1 MPTTYNFPITLTI
14 GNPSGSYPLKATQN
28 VNVGDTV
35 NVTIATSS
43 NYSIVTE
50 TGGAPNLGANQATP
64 ASFAYGVT
72 GSGGTTQFL
81 YFFGSSAAPYYNFIT
96 AYRGKIALNIVSP
109 DVCTQTTPTGT
120 PSPTFSGSF
129 SSTINATISGT
140 SHGAHCSP
148 EVRAATTI
156 AGMPAFNPGLTTP
169 TNLVRG
175 TTYFFQVSNITQ
187 SGVVTSAAAT
197 APFLAPYTAIG
208 VGTAEVTSNSDGS
221 WTQTITGT
229 SQNTTSIFT
238 NYAAVTNSGS
248 AILLNTDGSKVS
260 TGVNGTTMTNNNGDN
275 TPSGATTT
283 FKVYASRTSTSG
295 GNGGQGFSGGSWHD
309 TGVTFDVTRSAAHN
323 ESVTNASGT
332 YFDNLTGTGAV
343 HSVSLSGLSS
353 GFYYNISKS
362 SSNINTALST
372 WTSSSATTK
381 TVTDTAAADPGS
393 DNTTT
398 TTYYLYRS
406 ANSNGSSPAYTGDSY
421 TRTIASYSRLTMT
434 PDLSVVSSNT
444 VTQTVSNA
452 INGHI
457 YYIKSP
463 QGAIVGQATASSNGN
478 LNISVT
484 VGANDIPNVGNSVV
498 HTLFTQSSFNSAP
511 TTEFSTGQ
519 TYTLTRGGT
528 SSGGVGASS
537 STYGLEVFTASG
549 TLLYGTTSRVGR
561 VMASGRIPASGT
573 IANGVTETVDTDD
586 KPGLAG
592 LADSTA
598 FNITVLPEVGGTGG
612 VNYSGFQFTLTKGT
626 NQFSIKN
633 ESGFDNAYNYVVLK
647 TGGT

>member
-1 MPTTYNFPITLTI
+1 MATYNFPITLTV
-14 GNPSGSYPLKATQN
+14 GDPAGSYPLKATQN
-28 VNVGDTV
+28 VNIGDTV
-35 NVTIATSS
+35 NVTIAPSS

-50 TGGAPNLGANQATP
+50 TGGAPNLGANQSTP
-64 ASFAYGVT
+64 ASFSYGVT

-81 YFFGSSAAPYYNFIT
+81 YFFGSTGAPYWDLDNITNF
-96 AYRGKIALNIVSP
+96 RGKIALNIQSP
-109 DVCTQTTPTGT
+109 DVCTQGTPTGT
-120 PSPTFSGSF
+120 PSPTFSDAF

-148 EVRAATTI
+148 KVRADNSLAN
-156 AGMPAFNPGLTTP
+156 MPAFTPGLTTG
-169 TNLVRG
+169 TYLVRG
-175 TTYFFQVSNITQ
+175 TDYFFQVGNIGQT
-187 SGVVTSAAAT
+187 GILTSASRST
-197 APFLAPYTAIG
+197 APYLPPYTSIG
-208 VGTAEVTSNSDGS
+208 VGTAALTSSDGT
-221 WTQTITGT
+221 WTQTITGRT
-229 SQNTTSIFT
+229 STAIFT
-238 NYAAVTNSGS
+238 NYAAVTANGS
-248 AILLNTDGSKVS
+248 AILLNNNGSQTS
-260 TGVNGTTMTNNNGDN
+260 TGVNGGTIYNDNPSN
-275 TPSGATTT
+275 TPQGATTT

-295 GNGGQGFSGGSWHD
+295 GNGGQGFPTSWHD
-309 TGVTFDVTRSAAHN
+309 TGVTFTVQRSAAHN

-332 YFDNLTGTGAV
+332 YFDNLTGTGAA

-372 WTSSSATTK
+372 WTNSSAITK

-421 TRTIASYSRLTMT
+421 TRTIASYSRLTMVDD
-434 PDLSVVSSNT
+434 PSVSSSNT
-444 VTQTVSNA
+444 FTQTVSNA
-452 INGHI
+452 ISGHI

-478 LNISVT
+478 LSISVT
-484 VGANDIPNVGNSVV
+484 VGATDIPNVGASVV

-528 SSGGVGASS
+528 SSGGAGASS
-537 STYGLEVFTASG
+537 ATYGLEVFTANG
-549 TLLYGTTSRVGR
+549 ALLYGTTSRVGR
-561 VMASGRIPASGT
+561 VMASGRIPASGNISSGT
-573 IANGVTETVDTDD
+573 SVTVTTSDE
-586 KPGLAG
+586 PGLAG
-592 LADSTA
+592 LTNDTN
-598 FNITVLPEVGGTGG
+598 FNITVLPEIGGTGG
-612 VNYSGFQFTLTKGT
+612 INYSGFFFVVAKGT
-626 NQFSIKN
+626 NQFTLTNSG
-633 ESGFDNAYNYVVLK
+633 GFDNAYNYVVLK

>member
-1 MPTTYNFPITLTI
+1 MPTTYNFPITLTE

-35 NVTIATSS
+35 NVTVATSS

-50 TGGAPNLGANQATP
+50 TGGAPNLGANVSTP
-64 ASFAYGVT
+64 ASFQYGVT

-81 YFFGSSAAPYYNFIT
+81 YFFGSSAAPYYNNVTNF
-96 AYRGKIALNIVSP
+96 RGKIALNIVSP
-109 DVCTQTTPTGT
+109 DVCTQATPTGT
-120 PSPTFSGSF
+120 PSPTFSDSF

-148 EVRAATTI
+148 KVRAATTLTN
-156 AGMPAFNPGLTTP
+156 MPAFNAGLTTP

-197 APFLAPYTAIG
+197 APFLPPYTAIG
-208 VGTAEVTSNSDGS
+208 VGTAALTSSDGT

-238 NYAAVTNSGS
+238 NYAAVKADGS
-248 AILLNTDGSKVS
+248 TWHLLNNGNKVD
-260 TGVNGTTMTNNNGDN
+260 TGVNGTSMYNDNPGN
-275 TPSGATTT
+275 TPQGATTT
-283 FKVYASRTSTSG
+283 YKVYASRTNSSG
-295 GNGGQGFSGGSWHD
+295 GNGGTQTMASWHD
-309 TGVTFDVTRSAAHN
+309 TGVTFTVQRSAAHN

-332 YFDNLTGTGAV
+332 YFDNLTGTGAA

-372 WTSSSATTK
+372 WTNSSATTK

-434 PDLSVVSSNT
+434 PDLSVVSGNT

-463 QGAIVGQATASSNGN
+463 QGAIVGQATASSSGN

-484 VGANDIPNVGNSVV
+484 VGANDIPNTGDSVV

-537 STYGLEVFTASG
+537 AIYGLEVFTASG

-561 VMASGRIPASGT
+561 VMADGRIPASGN
-573 IANGVTETVDTDD
+573 ISNGTTVTLTTSDE
-586 KPGLAG
+586 PGLAG
-592 LADSTA
+592 LANSTA
-598 FNITVLPEVGGTGG
+598 FNITVLPEVGGTGA
-612 VNYSGFQFTLTKGT
+612 VNYSGFQFTVTKGT

>member
-1 MPTTYNFPITLTI
+1 MATYNFPITLTV
-14 GNPSGSYPLKATQN
+14 GDPAGSYPLKATQN
-28 VNVGDTV
+28 VNIGDTV

-43 NYSIVTE
+43 NYSIVSE
-50 TGGAPNLGANQATP
+50 TGGAPNLGANQSTP
-64 ASFAYGVT
+64 ASFSYGVT

-81 YFFGSSAAPYYNFIT
+81 YFFGSTGAPYWQTGNITNF
-96 AYRGKIALNIVSP
+96 RGKIALNIQSP
-109 DVCTQTTPTGT
+109 DVCTQGTPTGT
-120 PSPTFSGSF
+120 PSPTFSDAF

-148 EVRAATTI
+148 KVRADNSLAN
-156 AGMPAFNPGLTTP
+156 MPAFTPGLTTG
-169 TNLVRG
+169 TYLVRG
-175 TTYFFQVSNITQ
+175 TDYFFQVGNIGQT
-187 SGVVTSAAAT
+187 GILTSAAAT
-197 APFLAPYTAIG
+197 APYLPPYTSIG
-208 VGTAEVTSNSDGS
+208 VGTAALTSSDGT
-221 WTQTITGT
+221 WTQTITGRT
-229 SQNTTSIFT
+229 STAIFT
-238 NYAAVTNSGS
+238 NYAAVTANGS
-248 AILLNTDGSKVS
+248 AILLNNNGSQTS
-260 TGVNGTTMTNNNGDN
+260 TGVNGGTIYNDNPSN
-275 TPSGATTT
+275 TPQGATTT

-295 GNGGQGFSGGSWHD
+295 GNGGQGFPTSWHD
-309 TGVTFDVTRSAAHN
+309 TGVTFTVQRSAAHN

-332 YFDNLTGTGAV
+332 YFDNLTGTGAA

-372 WTSSSATTK
+372 WTNSSAITK

-421 TRTIASYSRLTMT
+421 TRTIASYSRLTMVDD
-434 PDLSVVSSNT
+434 PSVSSSNT
-444 VTQTVSNA
+444 FTQTVSNA
-452 INGHI
+452 ISGHI

-478 LNISVT
+478 LSISVT
-484 VGANDIPNVGNSVV
+484 VGATDIPNVGDSVV

-528 SSGGVGASS
+528 SSGGAGASS
-537 STYGLEVFTASG
+537 ATYGLEVFTANG
-549 TLLYGTTSRVGR
+549 ALLYGTTSRVGR
-561 VMASGRIPASGT
+561 VMASGRIPASGNISSGT
-573 IANGVTETVDTDD
+573 SVTVTTSDE
-586 KPGLAG
+586 PGLAG
-592 LADSTA
+592 LTNDTN
-598 FNITVLPEVGGTGG
+598 FNITVLPEIGGTGG
-612 VNYSGFQFTLTKGT
+612 INYSGFFFVVAKGT
-626 NQFSIKN
+626 NQFTLTNSG
-633 ESGFDNAYNYVVLK
+633 GFDNAYNYVVLK